1 MQHDFILLDRSGSMQ
16 DKWLEAMTACN
27 AYVKKLADDNVDTGV
42 TMATFDSEGRQMR
55 FEIIRDRI
63 TPKTWR
69 PVSKDDATPRGMTP
83 LNDAVV
89 ELVQLANRGNYDKVA
104 IIIMTDGQENDSRE
118 NSVDAAKARLDECRA
133 KNWQV
138 IFLGASF
145 DNIQQ
150 SASLGGV
157 RGQSISASAGT
168 YAAHSTSIAQK
179 RADYASTGATMD
191 WSEKEK
197 AQLNK
202 GGIPNV
208 SNTTGNKT

>member
-27 AYVKKLADDNVDTGV
+27 AYVKKLADDDVDTGV
-42 TMATFDSEGRQMR
+42 TMATFDSEGGKLR
-55 FEIIRDRI
+55 FEVIRDRI
-63 TPKTWR
+63 IPSTWR
-69 PVSKDDATPRGMTP
+69 PVSNKDATPRGMTP

-89 ELVQLANRGNYDKVA
+89 ELVQLANRGNLYDKVA
-104 IIIMTDGQENDSRE
+104 IIIMTDGEENDSRE
-118 NSVDAAKARLDECRA
+118 NSVEAAKARLDECRA

-145 DNIQQ
+145 DNIRQ

-168 YAAHSTSIAQK
+168 YAAHTNSIAQK
-179 RADYASTGATMD
+179 RTQYSTSGATMD
-191 WSEKEK
+191 FNEQEK
-197 AQLNK
+197 ANLNK
-202 GGIPNV
+202 QHPITSG
-208 SNTTGNKT
+208 TTDKT